1 MGLAAN
7 MLFGILG
14 GKLIVD
20 GKGVSCSV
28 SSSVF
33 VVVVVV
39 MDVFPCFRAVVSSVV
54 RLKRRFPVLRCV
66 GTIVTL
72 VFSLRKFGLG
82 GGGGL
87 FCLG

>member
-14 GKLIVD
+14 GKLVVD

-28 SSSVF
+28 SSEF
-33 VVVVVV
+33 VVVGVVV
-39 MDVFPCFRAVVSSVV
+39 DIFPCFIAVVSSVV
-54 RLKRRFPVLRCV
+54 RLKRRFPVLRFV
-66 GTIVTL
+66 GTIVPL

>member
-7 MLFGILG
+7 MLLG
-14 GKLIVD
+14 LLRDKLVV
-20 GKGVSCSV
+20 GGVGVNCSV
-28 SSSVF
+28 SSEF
-33 VVVVVV
+33 VVVGVVV
-39 MDVFPCFRAVVSSVV
+39 GAFPCFIAVVSSVV
-54 RLKRRFPVLRCV
+54 RLKRRFPVLRFV
-66 GTIVTL
+66 GTIVPL